1 MVASN
6 STPTRRSSG
15 KSTPGWLMTAVAPWG
30 ENSEDAF
37 DQGLVEMG
45 LGDCRLIRVEG
56 AMLPMGFEPV
66 PSRPLPMG
74 SLVECHLAVAI
85 AIDRG
90 TASAGVGWASAI
102 TPEGDECSIVAS
114 LVTEEDYEETGSL
127 LKRNLQRKL
136 ASRDLEVSAFDIAV
150 DEVTAGHKH
159 HGVAMAALIMPDS
172 LNIGMG
178 ARGRIRTPPVV
189 KQADEGGA
197 AFGTKPSG
205 PVKSSGT
212 READSGMD
220 FSW

>member
-1 MVASN
+1 MVPVDS
-6 STPTRRSSG
+6 PPKRRSGS

-30 ENSEDAF
+30 ENAEDAF

-56 AMLPMGFEPV
+56 AMLPMGFDPV
-66 PSRPLPMG
+66 PSRALPMG
-74 SLVECHLAVAI
+74 SLVECHLAVAM

-90 TASAGVGWASAI
+90 TASAGVGWASAL

-114 LVTEEDYEETGSL
+114 LVTEEDFEETASL

-136 ASRDLEVSAFDIAV
+136 ASRDLEVTAFDIAV

-189 KQADEGGA
+189 KQAEEGGEG
-197 AFGTKPSG
+197 FGSKPSG
-205 PVKSSGT
+205 PVKSTGT
-212 READSGMD
+212 READAGMD